1 MNYLAIDTSGFHLT
15 VIAKGD
21 KGEYTYYNEDCSLK
35 HSVMLMPAIEQTLEK
50 AGLAKED
57 IDVFCCCVGPGSFTG
72 IRIGVA
78 TVKALG
84 YALKKKV
91 LGVTSFDCIAYNRVT
106 EKVMALVDARHGH
119 VYAAGYSN
127 CNVSVEPCFISVSD
141 LYPYLKDYVLA
152 ASTEIEGVDTVSVSL
167 AEGFRAAVEAK
178 LESATD
184 DVESIYPLY
193 IRKSQAEE
201 GR

>member
-15 VIAKGD
+15 VIAKGES
-21 KGEYTYYNEDCSLK
+21 GEYTYYNEDCSLK
-35 HSVMLMPAIEQTLEK
+35 HSVMLMPAIEQALDG
-50 AGLAKED
+50 AGMKKED
-57 IDVFCCCVGPGSFTG
+57 VDVFCCCLGPGSFTG

-84 YALKKKV
+84 YALNKRV
-91 LGVTSFDCIAYNRVT
+91 LGVTSFDCIAYNMIT
-106 EKVMALVDARHGH
+106 ENVMALVDAKHGH
-119 VYAAGYSN
+119 VYAAGYKAGVISVEPSF
-127 CNVSVEPCFISVSD
+127 VSVEG
-141 LYPYLKDYVLA
+141 LADYEGEYTFA
-152 ASTEIEGVDTVSVSL
+152 ASSKIEGVRTESISL

-178 LESATD
+178 LLQATE
-184 DVESIYPLY
+184 DVETLYPLY

>member
-21 KGEYTYYNEDCSLK
+21 RGEYTYYNEDCSLR
-35 HSVMLMPAIEQTLEK
+35 HSVELMPAVEQAL
-50 AGLAKED
+50 AGANLKKED
-57 IDVFCCCVGPGSFTG
+57 VDVFCCCLGPGSFTG

-84 YALKKKV
+84 FALKKKV
-91 LGVTSFDCIAYNRVT
+91 LGVTSFDCIAYNRIT
-106 EKVMALVDARHGH
+106 ENVMALVDARHGH
-119 VYAAGYSN
+119 VYAAGYKGAI
-127 CNVSVEPCFISVSD
+127 VSVEPSFVSVES
-141 LYPYLKDYVLA
+141 LGEYSGEYVFA
-152 ASTEIEGVDTVSVSL
+152 ASSEIEGVRTENVSL
-167 AEGFRAAVEAK
+167 AEGFRAAVESK
-178 LESATD
+178 LGLATE
-184 DVESIYPLY
+184 DVESLYPLY

>member
-21 KGEYTYYNEDCSLK
+21 RGEYTYYNEDCSLR
-35 HSVMLMPAIEQTLEK
+35 HSVELMPAIDK
-50 AGLAKED
+50 ALAGANLKKEEV
-57 IDVFCCCVGPGSFTG
+57 DVFCCCLGPGSFTG

-78 TVKALG
+78 TAKAFG

-91 LGVTSFDCIAYNRVT
+91 LGVTSFDCIAYNRIT
-106 EKVMALVDARHGH
+106 ENVMALVDARHGH
-119 VYAAGYSN
+119 VYAAGYKAGT
-127 CNVSVEPCFISVSD
+127 VSVEPSFVSVES
-141 LYPYLKDYVLA
+141 LNGYSSEYTFA
-152 ASTEIEGVDTVSVSL
+152 ASSEIEGVRTEKISL
-167 AEGFRAAVEAK
+167 AEGFRAAVESK
-178 LESATD
+178 LSQASD
-184 DVESIYPLY
+184 DVEVLYPLY